1 MNMPNQACRLE
12 GKLVICLMIL
22 GIFNDSSNVSS
33 ESVRVLLI
41 QVFEL
46 VPDLDSVI
54 LLLML
59 FLSGLNK
66 MITSLMVIILS
77 D

>member
-1 MNMPNQACRLE
+1 
-12 GKLVICLMIL
+12 MIL

-46 VPDLDSVI
+46 VPDLDYVI
-54 LLLML
+54 LLLMF
-59 FLSGLNK
+59 FLSGLNR

>member
-22 GIFNDSSNVSS
+22 GILNDSSNVSS

-54 LLLML
+54 LLLMF
-59 FLSGLNK
+59 FLSGLNR